1 MGVIK
6 ALDGNAAIAYGVM
19 RSKVQ
24 LVAAYPITPQTPIV
38 ETIASLIDKKEYAA
52 TYITAESEHS
62 AISAVVGAQSTGVR
76 CFTASASHG
85 LALMHELTGTCSA
98 SRLPAVMAVVSRA
111 IPGPM
116 ALWCDHSDIMTQRDQ
131 GWIQIFAKSP
141 QEALDFT
148 MIAYRVSEDERV
160 LIPTMVDIDGFY
172 CSHLTEPVNV
182 PTEEEAG
189 QFVKDYVPV
198 NAHLDTDMPYAMN
211 NLTSPGIFTEIKKS
225 QDIGMR
231 SAAKVLDERFEE
243 FASLFGRKYGR
254 IMCDDI
260 EDADTVVVCMGSM
273 SGTAKHVVKQLRK
286 SGKKVGICRVVAFRP
301 FPTKEV
307 AQALAKAKTVAV
319 IDRVSAMGSYG
330 PLYEEVLAAL
340 HYGRNPANAYSFVAG
355 LGGRDIWE
363 QTIENTI
370 LKAEELSSQGAL
382 AEEPIWIDLKEE
394 EVVYN
399 A

>member
-6 ALDGNAAIAYGVM
+6 ALDGNAAIAHGVM

-62 AISAVVGAQSTGVR
+62 AISAVVGAASTGVR
-76 CFTASASHG
+76 TFTASASHG

-131 GWIQIFAKSP
+131 GWIQIFAKDP

-160 LIPTMVDIDGFY
+160 LIPTMVDIDGFF

-182 PTEEEAG
+182 PTEEEAER
-189 QFVKDYVPV
+189 FVKEFKPV
-198 NAHLDTDMPYAMN
+198 NAHLDTDLPYAMN
-211 NLTSPGIFTEIKKS
+211 NLTSPAIFTEIKRS
-225 QDIGMR
+225 QDLGMR
-231 SAAKVLDERFEE
+231 AAAGVMDERFEE
-243 FASLFGRKYGR
+243 FGELFGRKRFTRFG
-254 IMCDDI
+254 
-260 EDADTVVVCMGSM
+260 EVNVEAD
-273 SGTAKHVVKQLRK
+273 
-286 SGKKVGICRVVAFRP
+286 RP
-301 FPTKEV
+301 LV
-307 AQALAKAKTVAV
+307 NSL
-319 IDRVSAMGSYG
+319 
-330 PLYEEVLAAL
+330 
-340 HYGRNPANAYSFVAG
+340 
-355 LGGRDIWE
+355 
-363 QTIENTI
+363 
-370 LKAEELSSQGAL
+370 
-382 AEEPIWIDLKEE
+382 
-394 EVVYN
+394 
-399 A
+399 